1 METNK
6 EESILHE
13 PLLPRPEA
21 SCGREGATPARVG
34 SSSQG
39 DGEEEGRETF
49 TSSLNSDVCSWAAAL
64 GEFGRV

>member
-13 PLLPRPEA
+13 PLLPRREA
-21 SCGREGATPARVG
+21 SCSRERAAALVG
-34 SSSQG
+34 SFWLG

-49 TSSLNSDVCSWAAAL
+49 ISSLDSDVCSWAAAL
-64 GEFGRV
+64 GECGGA